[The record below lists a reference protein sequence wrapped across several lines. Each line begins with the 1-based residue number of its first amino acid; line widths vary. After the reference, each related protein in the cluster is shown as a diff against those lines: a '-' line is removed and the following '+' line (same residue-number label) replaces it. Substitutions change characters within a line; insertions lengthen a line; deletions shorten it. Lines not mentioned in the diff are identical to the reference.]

1 MSPSACF
8 CPRRNKGCKSNRE
21 EPPPASRLGG
31 SASQD
36 RGLRDQSPGVRPKGP
51 SRRLRQHPSPLRLP
65 LGCSAGKQPEMPL
78 AGERTPPKRGVGAA
92 RGVADA
98 QREQRAAMA
107 GRSRTRTRAPPTPRP
122 SFLTTGRARWEQVAR
137 SWAWLGLPGLEG
149 SSWGSPPPAFS
160 SPPPPAL
167 FAEGPSLW
175 AVTAASPRGS
185 KGAAASGH
193 PRRVSTAAESG
204 ETSLVPGLR
213 ASKQARRG
221 SPQSRPTPAAGS
233 QRARQPEGGG
243 CAEKGVLSL
252 GPQHPGAPSPPAPSQ
267 PDAGAARGLAG
278 PLPSDRKGS
287 SGPLAAPVETGSK
300 WCQR

>member
-21 EPPPASRLGG
+21 EPPPASRPGG

-51 SRRLRQHPSPLRLP
+51 SRRLWQHPSPLRLP

-160 SPPPPAL
+160 SPPPLAL

-175 AVTAASPRGS
+175 AVT
-185 KGAAASGH
+185 
-193 PRRVSTAAESG
+193 VT
-204 ETSLVPGLR
+204 
-213 ASKQARRG
+213 
-221 SPQSRPTPAAGS
+221 
-233 QRARQPEGGG
+233 
-243 CAEKGVLSL
+243 
-252 GPQHPGAPSPPAPSQ
+252 PGASARLPRAGRPASSPACGPASRQGEGLPRVAQ
-267 PDAGAARGLAG
+267 HRQQEARGLDSLREEGVQRRGCLVWVPNTQAPRHPQPPPSPMLVLHMGSLDPCPRTGRGARG
-278 PLPSDRKGS
+278 PWQP
-287 SGPLAAPVETGSK
+287 
-300 WCQR
+300 Q